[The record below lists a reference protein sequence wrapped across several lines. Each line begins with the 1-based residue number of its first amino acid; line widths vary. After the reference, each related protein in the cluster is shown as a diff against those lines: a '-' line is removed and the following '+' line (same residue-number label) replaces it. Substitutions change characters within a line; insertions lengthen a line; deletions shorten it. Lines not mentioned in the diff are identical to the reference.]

1 MISFRSLSKVFL
13 YIHNFFCFS
22 VSLLTDEIFTFRIN
36 SQLEI
41 DKELFPPKIFT
52 KFCKILLFFNPIGV
66 IFHILENYS
75 MQKFD

>member
-1 MISFRSLSKVFL
+1 MISYRSLSKVFL

-22 VSLLTDEIFTFRIN
+22 VSLPTDEIFTFRIN

-66 IFHILENYS
+66 IFHIS
-75 MQKFD
+75 